1 MLSDQRGDA
10 AAPDVERW
18 AKQIAGK
25 LDDAVKV
32 NVSYESDSN
41 TFIVR
46 LAKNARVLL
55 FRFSE
60 GQVHEANR
68 EAECEKTLQ
77 RKIKDLWNLI

>member
-18 AKQIAGK
+18 AKKIAGK
-25 LDDAVKV
+25 LDDAIKV
-32 NVSYESDSN
+32 DVSYESDSN

-60 GQVHEANR
+60 AQVHEANR
-68 EAECEKTLQ
+68 EGECEKTLH